1 MAKIGCGDL
10 PPEEGDGGIGRKGK
24 GVWSRRHRR
33 SGGLR
38 PRREDGP
45 RVEGFLQ
52 KAEEQVEL
60 TCKEMPP
67 QKCLMSQQFT
77 FTDWQ
82 TGLWRCFSGTRSQG
96 RRGRPGR
103 GSLVPLPRGA
113 GRRGDHTRHS
123 CAGRHVVH
131 FRPESQS
138 GKVDGYKPGNAIA
151 LRVNF

>member
-60 TCKEMPP
+60 TFKENYPAKMFDVTATPFHR
-67 QKCLMSQQFT
+67 L
-77 FTDWQ
+77 TDWILAMLLRNEKSGQ
-82 TGLWRCFSGTRSQG
+82 TWSSWPREPGALTSGSW
-96 RRGRPGR
+96 P
-103 GSLVPLPRGA
+103 A
-113 GRRGDHTRHS
+113 G
-123 CAGRHVVH
+123 
-131 FRPESQS
+131 
-138 GKVDGYKPGNAIA
+138 
-151 LRVNF
+151 

>member
-60 TCKEMPP
+60 TGAQVSHLKA
-67 QKCLMSQQFT
+67 
-77 FTDWQ
+77 
-82 TGLWRCFSGTRSQG
+82 
-96 RRGRPGR
+96 
-103 GSLVPLPRGA
+103 SLRNEIRYHANIL
-113 GRRGDHTRHS
+113 
-123 CAGRHVVH
+123 CE
-131 FRPESQS
+131 FICQW
-138 GKVDGYKPGNAIA
+138 
-151 LRVNF
+151 L